1 MTEEEALI
9 VRMILEQNCGI
20 EARAV
25 LFCDMLSQQCRTHEF
40 RVETN
45 AHGQWYVNVTQR
57 TVPRQ
62 GAQP

>member
-1 MTEEEALI
+1 
-9 VRMILEQNCGI
+9 
-20 EARAV
+20 
-25 LFCDMLSQQCRTHEF
+25 MLSQQCRTHEF